1 MNLNHTS
8 GINYALNQISCTYN
22 KKEYEEKLNKDNIM
36 QDAGIAQLVQW
47 LSHKSGDLWFQSW

>member
-36 QDAGIAQLVQW
+36 QDAGIAQLVQ
-47 LSHKSGDLWFQSW
+47 